1 MDSEN
6 KKESKNYETF
16 LGREISEHLQSTA
29 SETLHQKTN
38 SDSEDSEKE

>member
-16 LGREISEHLQSTA
+16 LGREISKHLQSTA
-29 SETLHQKTN
+29 SEILHQKTN

>member
-6 KKESKNYETF
+6 KKQSKNYETF

-29 SETLHQKTN
+29 SETLHQKSS
-38 SDSEDSEKE
+38 SDSEDSDEE

>member
-16 LGREISEHLQSTA
+16 LGREISEYLHSAA
-29 SETLHQKTN
+29 SETLHQKSN
-38 SDSEDSEKE
+38 LDSEDSEKE

>member
-6 KKESKNYETF
+6 KKEPKNYETF